1 MKINKIV
8 FLLNCFAFIYF
19 ILLIIIALNQWNWQP
34 IQIIGELI
42 TIPLIAVVI
51 ASVFY
56 AIVQLVRKTDL
67 KYTMPILLLALM
79 SLNVITI
86 ATMNQ
91 L

>member
-8 FLLNCFAFIYF
+8 FLLNGFAFIYF

-56 AIVQLVRKTDL
+56 SIVQLVRKTDL
-67 KYTMPILLLALM
+67 KYTMPILLLAFM
-79 SLNVITI
+79 SLTVITI
-86 ATMNQ
+86 ATLNQ